1 MHQAAWYKNGL
12 LPYDWSIGVSE
23 NGWTNNEIGLTWLKT
38 VFDKYTK
45 NHSVGRYR
53 LLILDGHGSHVT
65 PEFDQYCLDHS
76 IIVVCMPP
84 HSSHLLQP
92 LDVGCFSVLKRSYGK
107 RVETLMSVGVNQ
119 IDKQEFLSIYQQA
132 RRLYIKT
139 TYEAVLQPR
148 GSFRTIQIAFYRFY
162 TLNIIRLHRNYA
174 HKLKRLGRPKRLTI
188 SSN

>member
-12 LPYDWSIGVSE
+12 IPYDWSIGVSE
-23 NGWTNNEIGLTWLKT
+23 NGWTNNKICLTWLKT
-38 VFDKYTK
+38 VFDKHTK
-45 NHSVGRYR
+45 DRTVGRYR

-92 LDVGCFSVLKRSYGK
+92 LDVGCFSILKHLYGK
-107 RVETLMSVGVNQ
+107 RVETLMSLGVNQ

-132 RRLYIKT
+132 CAEALHQNNVQSSFAATGLVPYNPNCVLSLLHAQYYTPLLQLHPQTQT
-139 TYEAVLQPR
+139 T
-148 GSFRTIQIAFYRFY
+148 
-162 TLNIIRLHRNYA
+162 
-174 HKLKRLGRPKRLTI
+174 
-188 SSN
+188 